1 MENKKEITGRS
12 VLAYGMGGF
21 GRQSLYIIQNTFL
34 LYYFVSVA
42 GLNSA
47 AVGIMMMLAKVWDAI
62 NDPIMGSLVDN
73 THSKYG
79 KVRPY
84 ILYGSIPLAVC
95 FFAMFAIPQGFSQ
108 TGKMVWATVF
118 YVATGMLFTLVEVP
132 SQTLLVRL
140 TDDSSERMRL
150 ARAKSVIG
158 TFGVILPPVVIPL
171 IMEKVSNQW
180 LAYAVSVGAF
190 SVLIAVTYL
199 MTFADTKERVELND
213 NSHIG
218 LFQGLNALFANRY
231 YRKYTISYFVYGAA
245 SAVMNGVMM
254 FYFVARYQNATL
266 TTMLALIMMV
276 GMFGASIFGK
286 NISDRFGKAKT
297 CIGGLCLSIAGLLLR
312 VVTGEATMLIMVG
325 GIFCYSVGVALYMA
339 CLWPM
344 IGDAIDYGE
353 LQSGIRPE
361 SMAFADVTL
370 ISKIG
375 EGISA
380 ALMGVVLG
388 VIGYVQDAE
397 IQTASTVLG
406 LQHLRSTVPLAFVV
420 IMLVILLGNDMDKKH
435 AEYEQQLAA
444 QHSAV
449 L

>member
-1 MENKKEITGRS
+1 MNEKTITRKS

-34 LYYFVSVA
+34 MYYFVSVA

-84 ILYGSIPLAVC
+84 ILYGAVPLALS

-108 TGKMVWATVF
+108 TGKMIWATVF

-140 TDDSSERMRL
+140 TDDSGERMRL

-180 LAYAVSVGAF
+180 MAYASSVGVFA
-190 SVLIAVTYL
+190 VLIAVTYL
-199 MTFADTKERVELND
+199 MTFAGTRERIDVGSD
-213 NSHIG
+213 VHIG
-218 LFQGLNALFANRY
+218 LFTGLKVLFSNKY

-245 SAVMNGVMM
+245 QAVLNGVMM
-254 FYFVARYQNATL
+254 FYFVARYHNATL
-266 TTMLALIMMV
+266 TTVLALIMMV

-286 NISDRFGKAKT
+286 NISDKFGKAKT
-297 CIGGLCLSIAGLLLR
+297 CVGGLLLSIAGLLLR
-312 VVTGEATMLIMVG
+312 VVTGDATMFIMIF

-353 LQSGIRPE
+353 LQSGLRPE
-361 SMAFADVTL
+361 SMAFAGVTL

-380 ALMGVVLG
+380 ALMGIVLSA
-388 VIGYVQDAE
+388 IGYVQEAE
-397 IQTASTVLG
+397 VQTSGAVLG
-406 LQHLRSTVPLAFVV
+406 LQHLSSTVPLIFVV
-420 IMLVILLGNDMDKKH
+420 IMLAILLTNDMDKKH
-435 AEYEQQLAA
+435 AEFEKGLAEKRNA
-444 QHSAV
+444 TA
-449 L
+449 

>member
-1 MENKKEITGRS
+1 MNDKTITRKS

-34 LYYFVSVA
+34 MYYFVSVA

-47 AVGIMMMLAKVWDAI
+47 AVGVMMMLAKVWDAI

-84 ILYGSIPLAVC
+84 ILYGAVPLALS

-108 TGKMVWATVF
+108 TGKMIWATVF

-140 TDDSSERMRL
+140 TDDSGERMRL

-180 LAYAVSVGAF
+180 LAYASSVGVFA
-190 SVLIAVTYL
+190 VLIAVTYL
-199 MTFADTKERVELND
+199 MTFAGTRERIDVGGD
-213 NSHIG
+213 VHIG
-218 LFQGLNALFANRY
+218 LFTGLKALFSNKY

-245 SAVMNGVMM
+245 QAVLNGVMM
-254 FYFVARYQNATL
+254 FYFVARYHNATL
-266 TTMLALIMMV
+266 TTVLALIMMV

-286 NISDRFGKAKT
+286 NISDKFGKAKT
-297 CIGGLCLSIAGLLLR
+297 CIGGLILSIAGLLLR
-312 VVTGEATMLIMVG
+312 VVTGDATMFIMIF

-353 LQSGIRPE
+353 LQTGLRPE
-361 SMAFADVTL
+361 SMAFAGVTL

-380 ALMGVVLG
+380 ALMGFVLAA
-388 VIGYVQDAE
+388 IGYVQDAE
-397 IQTASTVLG
+397 VQTSGAVLG
-406 LQHLRSTVPLAFVV
+406 LQHLSSTVPLVFVV
-420 IMLVILLGNDMDKKH
+420 IMLAILLTNDMDKKH
-435 AEYEQQLAA
+435 AEFEKELAEKRSTTA
-444 QHSAV
+444 
-449 L
+449 

>member
-1 MENKKEITGRS
+1 MENSKEITSKS

-108 TGKMVWATVF
+108 TGKMIWATVF

-171 IMEKVSNQW
+171 IMEKVSDQW
-180 LAYAVSVGAF
+180 LAYALSVGAF

-199 MTFADTKERVELND
+199 MTFAGTKERVELND
-213 NSHIG
+213 SSHIG
-218 LFQGLNALFANRY
+218 LFQGLKALFANKY

-312 VVTGEATMLIMVG
+312 VVTGDATMPIMVG

-361 SMAFADVTL
+361 SMAFAGVTL

-388 VIGYVQDAE
+388 AIGYVQDAE

-406 LQHLRSTVPLAFVV
+406 LQHLSSTVPLAFVV
-420 IMLVILLGNDMDKKH
+420 IMLIILLSNDMDRKH
-435 AEYEQQLAA
+435 AEYEQQLTA
-444 QHSAV
+444 QRSAV

>member
-1 MENKKEITGRS
+1 MENKNIIRKS
-12 VLAYGMGGF
+12 VIAYGMGGF

-62 NDPIMGSLVDN
+62 NDPMMGALVDN

-84 ILYGSIPLAVC
+84 ILYGAVPLAIC
-95 FFAMFAIPQGFSQ
+95 FSAMFAIPQGFSQ
-108 TGKMVWATVF
+108 TGKMIWATVF
-118 YVATGMLFTLVEVP
+118 YVATGMLFTMVEVP

-158 TFGVILPPVVIPL
+158 TFGVILPPVVIPI

-180 LAYAVSVGAF
+180 LAYAASVGVF

-199 MTFADTKERVELND
+199 ITFAGTKERVELND

-218 LFQGLNALFANRY
+218 LFQGLKVLFSNKY
-231 YRKYTISYFVYGAA
+231 YLKYTISYLVYGAA

-254 FYFVARYQNATL
+254 FYFVARYHKATL

-297 CIGGLCLSIAGLLLR
+297 CIGGLCISVVGLLLR
-312 VVTGEATMLIMVG
+312 IVTGDATMLIMIV

-361 SMAFADVTL
+361 SMAFAGVTL

-375 EGISA
+375 EGISTA
-380 ALMGVVLG
+380 MMGILLG

-406 LQHLRSTVPLAFVV
+406 LQHLSSTVPLVFVV
-420 IMLVILLGNDMDKKH
+420 IMLVILLTNDMDKKH

-444 QHSAV
+444 KRNV
-449 L
+449 KI

>member
-1 MENKKEITGRS
+1 MENKNITRKS

-84 ILYGSIPLAVC
+84 ILYGSVPLAVC
-95 FFAMFAIPQGFSQ
+95 FFAMFAIPQGFGQ
-108 TGKMVWATVF
+108 TDKMIWATLF

-171 IMEKVSNQW
+171 IMEKASDQW
-180 LAYAVSVGAF
+180 LAYATSVGVFA
-190 SVLIAVTYL
+190 VVIAVTYL
-199 MTFADTKERVELND
+199 ITFAGTKERVELNEG
-213 NSHIG
+213 SHIG
-218 LFQGLNALFANRY
+218 LFHGLKVLFANKY

-254 FYFVARYQNATL
+254 FYFIARYQKATL

-286 NISDRFGKAKT
+286 NISDRFGKART
-297 CIGGLCLSIAGLLLR
+297 CIGGLCLSIVGLLLR
-312 VVTGEATMLIMVG
+312 IVTGDATMPIMVG

-344 IGDAIDYGE
+344 IGDAIDYSE

-361 SMAFADVTL
+361 SMAFAGVTL

-375 EGISA
+375 EGIST
-380 ALMGVVLG
+380 ALMGIVLG
-388 VIGYVQDAE
+388 IIGYVQDAE
-397 IQTASTVLG
+397 MQTSSTVLG
-406 LQHLRSTVPLAFVV
+406 LQHLSSTVPLIFVV
-420 IMLVILLGNDMDKKH
+420 IMLLILLTNDMDKKH
-435 AEYEQQLAA
+435 AEYEQQLTA
-444 QHSAV
+444 QRNVAN
-449 L
+449 

>member
-1 MENKKEITGRS
+1 MKNSTITRKS

-84 ILYGSIPLAVC
+84 ILYGAVPLAVC
-95 FFAMFAIPQGFSQ
+95 FFAMFAIPQNFSQ
-108 TGKMVWATVF
+108 TGKMIWATVF

-140 TDDSSERMRL
+140 TDDSGERMRL

-171 IMEKVSNQW
+171 IMEKTDNQW
-180 LAYAVSVGAF
+180 LAYAASVGVFA
-190 SVLIAVTYL
+190 VLIAVSYL
-199 MTFADTKERVELND
+199 ATFAGTKERVELSD
-213 NSHIG
+213 GAHIG
-218 LFQGLNALFANRY
+218 LFAGLKALFANKY

-245 SAVMNGVMM
+245 SAAMNGVMM

-266 TTMLALIMMV
+266 TTVLALIMMV

-286 NISDRFGKAKT
+286 NLSDKFGKAKT

-312 VVTGEATMLIMVG
+312 VVTGDATMFIMIF

-353 LQSGIRPE
+353 LRSGIRPE
-361 SMAFADVTL
+361 SMAFAGVTL

-375 EGISA
+375 EGVSA
-380 ALMGVVLG
+380 ALLG
-388 VIGYVQDAE
+388 GALEVIGYVRDADV
-397 IQTASTVLG
+397 QTSAAVLG
-406 LQHLRSTVPLAFVV
+406 LQHLSSTIPLIFVV
-420 IMLVILLGNDMDKKH
+420 IMLVILLTNDMDKKH
-435 AEYEQQLAA
+435 AEYEKALHAKRGVTA
-444 QHSAV
+444 
-449 L
+449 

>member
-1 MENKKEITGRS
+1 
-12 VLAYGMGGF
+12 
-21 GRQSLYIIQNTFL
+21 
-34 LYYFVSVA
+34 
-42 GLNSA
+42 
-47 AVGIMMMLAKVWDAI
+47 
-62 NDPIMGSLVDN
+62 MGSLVDS

-231 YRKYTISYFVYGAA
+231 YPEIYH
-245 SAVMNGVMM
+245 
-254 FYFVARYQNATL
+254 Q
-266 TTMLALIMMV
+266 
-276 GMFGASIFGK
+276 
-286 NISDRFGKAKT
+286 
-297 CIGGLCLSIAGLLLR
+297 LLR
-312 VVTGEATMLIMVG
+312 LRCCFRRDERRYDVL
-325 GIFCYSVGVALYMA
+325 FCST
-339 CLWPM
+339 
-344 IGDAIDYGE
+344 I
-353 LQSGIRPE
+353 PE
-361 SMAFADVTL
+361 CHPDHHAGPDHD
-370 ISKIG
+370 G
-375 EGISA
+375 
-380 ALMGVVLG
+380 
-388 VIGYVQDAE
+388 GYVRCFDLWQ
-397 IQTASTVLG
+397 
-406 LQHLRSTVPLAFVV
+406 
-420 IMLVILLGNDMDKKH
+420 KH
-435 AEYEQQLAA
+435 Q
-444 QHSAV
+444 
-449 L
+449 